1 MQLSEHFSYEELT
14 ASQEAVR
21 HNIDNVPS
29 DQVVANLRTT
39 AEGLE
44 LVRAMLAKPII
55 ISSGY
60 RSEELNSALGGVI
73 DSAHCRGFAADFI
86 CPAAGTPYQ
95 IAARI
100 MAVEA
105 IKFDQL
111 IMEGNWVHI
120 SFAPPLRRQVLTATF
135 KQGVASYSPGLKGAA

>member
-1 MQLSEHFSYEELT
+1 MQLSDHFSLAELT

-29 DQVVANLRTT
+29 DQVLANLRTT

-60 RSEELNSALGGVI
+60 RSEELNHALGGVTS
-73 DSAHCRGFAADFI
+73 SAHCRGFAADFI
-86 CPAAGTPYQ
+86 SPAAGTPYQ
-95 IAARI
+95 IACRI
-100 MAVEA
+100 LSNDR

-111 IMEGNWVHI
+111 ICEGDWVHI

-135 KQGVASYSPGLKGAA
+135 KQGVASYAPGLRGMG